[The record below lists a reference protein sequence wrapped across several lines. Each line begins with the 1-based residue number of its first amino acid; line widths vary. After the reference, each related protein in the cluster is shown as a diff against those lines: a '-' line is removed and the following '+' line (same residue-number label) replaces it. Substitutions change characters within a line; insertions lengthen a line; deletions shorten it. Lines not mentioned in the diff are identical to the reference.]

1 MGSRFREGASNTVQ
15 HQHSGTVPPPQQG
28 VQLGELG
35 IGSLVQI
42 GDPPR
47 YGVIR
52 WIGELPNIQGYVAGV
67 ELVS

>member
-1 MGSRFREGASNTVQ
+1 MPVAYG
-15 HQHSGTVPPPQQG
+15 PPPQPR
-28 VQLGELG
+28 VQLAELDV
-35 IGSLVQI
+35 GSCVQI
-42 GDPPR
+42 SDPPQ